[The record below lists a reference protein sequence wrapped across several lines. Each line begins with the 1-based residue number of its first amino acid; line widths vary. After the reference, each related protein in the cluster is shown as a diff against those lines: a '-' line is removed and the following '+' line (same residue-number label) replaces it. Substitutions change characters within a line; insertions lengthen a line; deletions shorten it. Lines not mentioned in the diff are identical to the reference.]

1 MTKQLEKLL
10 QELTELGEIHV
21 VGVDSLEDVASVGDL
36 LEMIHEQQLHYGLE
50 EEAAPLCES
59 EVDVALTK
67 LSQAAKRAMEGFGGK
82 SVIPSPKYAAYCHTK
97 AAPIPLPSLVSSE
110 EEAVMYME
118 SKGYTHFE
126 VYLKLGTY
134 KVETKTEL
142 VKQ

>member
-10 QELTELGEIHV
+10 QELMELGEIHV

-36 LEMIHEQQLHYGLE
+36 LEMIHEQQQMEAE
-50 EEAAPLCES
+50 EVASES
-59 EVDVALTK
+59 EIDVALTK
-67 LSQAAKRAMEGFGGK
+67 LSQAAKRATEDFGGK

-97 AAPIPLPSLVSSE
+97 AAPIPLPSSVSSE

-134 KVETKTEL
+134 KVETMTEL
-142 VKQ
+142 VKQQ